1 MKIYMHQNWCG
12 NFLKIMNWNEKE
24 IFFLIFL
31 LFIISIEII
40 FEEEKIKDLKNTT
53 INDIPIDDDIL
64 FVSNLD
70 TNERRND
77 IYSIDI
83 ETKKITRITNSRFH
97 HFLIS
102 LDKTRRYI
110 DDNPENSY
118 DDLFIMDSK
127 TGKNERITNSPRNKH
142 AMFWIWIN

>member
-1 MKIYMHQNWCG
+1 M
-12 NFLKIMNWNEKE
+12 
-24 IFFLIFL
+24 
-31 LFIISIEII
+31 
-40 FEEEKIKDLKNTT
+40 
-53 INDIPIDDDIL
+53 
-64 FVSNLD
+64 SNLD